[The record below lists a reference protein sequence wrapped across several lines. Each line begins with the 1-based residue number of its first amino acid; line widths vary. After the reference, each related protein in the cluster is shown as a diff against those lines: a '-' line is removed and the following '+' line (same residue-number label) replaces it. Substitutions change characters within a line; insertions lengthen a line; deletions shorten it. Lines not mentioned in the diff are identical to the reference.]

1 MSLRLE
7 IYGTDVRLV
16 LRRNTV
22 FFLTRENIISI
33 SFEISCIISIMMGE
47 VMRRRE
53 KPLTRDTGNR

>member
-7 IYGTDVRLV
+7 IYGTDVHLV

-47 VMRRRE
+47 VMKRRE

>member
-7 IYGTDVRLV
+7 ICGTDVRLV

-22 FFLTRENIISI
+22 FFLTCENIISI

-47 VMRRRE
+47 VIVGVSRGY
-53 KPLTRDTGNR
+53 TDHYQG